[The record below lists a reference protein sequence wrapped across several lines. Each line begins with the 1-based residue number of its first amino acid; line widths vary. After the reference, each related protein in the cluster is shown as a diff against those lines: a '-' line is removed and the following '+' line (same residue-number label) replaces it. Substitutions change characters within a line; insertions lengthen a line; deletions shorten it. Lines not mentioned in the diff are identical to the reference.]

1 MIRFNKKAVAGGAAA
16 AIALATL
23 IIAPWEGYYSRTY
36 LDIVKVATVCY
47 GETDKTAVAEG
58 RRRAFGKDECLAML
72 EKSLVK
78 YDDGMMTCLHRPV
91 PVEVRAVFLSTAY
104 NIGIAGF
111 CGSSMARRWNAGDA
125 YGACDALLMWNR
137 AGGRVVKGLD
147 NRRKDERRLCREAV
161 AKAGRAG

>member
-1 MIRFNKKAVAGGAAA
+1 MGRLNRAAVAGSAAA
-16 AIALATL
+16 AIALAVG
-23 IIAPWEGYYSRTY
+23 IIKPWEGYYSRTY

-47 GETDKTAVAEG
+47 GETDKAAVAEG
-58 RRRAFGKDECLAML
+58 RRRAFKEAECDAML
-72 EKSLVK
+72 GKSLVK
-78 YDDGMMTCLHRPV
+78 YDDGMMACLHRPV
-91 PVEVRAVFLSTAY
+91 PIEVRAVFLSTTY
-104 NIGIAGF
+104 NIGISGF

-161 AKAGRAG
+161 AKAEAR